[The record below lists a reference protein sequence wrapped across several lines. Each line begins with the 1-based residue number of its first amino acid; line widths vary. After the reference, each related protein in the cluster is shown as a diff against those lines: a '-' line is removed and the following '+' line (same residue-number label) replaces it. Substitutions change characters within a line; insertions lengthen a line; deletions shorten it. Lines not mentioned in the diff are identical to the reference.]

1 MPPIQWKHYIKFSCT
16 MEHYSE
22 VSISEIK
29 KLSRKKG
36 VVLIAIDGLG
46 GSGKTTLAE
55 LLRTGLENSVMIQLD
70 DFYSPALHAADLL
83 RLKEQVLLPLHTHQE
98 AKYRVYEWKT
108 NSYSDW
114 HILKPEG
121 IFIIE
126 GVYALDKNIR
136 DYYDVKV
143 WIDYPAGLGLERG
156 IQRDITRDGAD
167 NTDTWKNIWMP
178 MEAKYKAEQEPDKSA
193 DYIIEGARIL
203 QQ

>member
-1 MPPIQWKHYIKFSCT
+1 LVKT
-16 MEHYSE
+16 L
-22 VSISEIK
+22 ISEIK

-55 LLRTGLENSVMIQLD
+55 LLQAELENSVMIQLD
-70 DFYSPALHAADLL
+70 DFYSPALRAADLL
-83 RLKEQVLLPLHTHQE
+83 RLKEQVLLPLHNHQE

-114 HILKPEG
+114 HIHKPEG

-143 WIDYPAGLGLERG
+143 WIDYPAGLGLARG
-156 IQRDITRDGAD
+156 IQRDISKDGVD

-178 MEAKYKAEQEPDKSA
+178 MEAKYKTEQEPDKSA
-193 DYIIEGARIL
+193 DYIIQGTNIL
-203 QQ
+203 PE

>member
-1 MPPIQWKHYIKFSCT
+1 VVNTI
-16 MEHYSE
+16 
-22 VSISEIK
+22 ISELN
-29 KLSRKKG
+29 KLSRSKG

-55 LLRTGLENSVMIQLD
+55 LLKKELENSVIIQLD
-70 DFYSPALHAADLL
+70 DFYLPALHAADVL
-83 RLKEQVLLPLHTHQE
+83 RLKEQVLLPLHILQA
-98 AKYRVYEWKT
+98 AKYRVYEWRT

-136 DYYDVKV
+136 DYYDLKV

-156 IQRDITRDGAD
+156 TKRDITRDGVD

-178 MEAKYKAEQEPDKSA
+178 LEAKYKTEQEPDKSA
-193 DYIIEGARIL
+193 DFIIEGDKIL
-203 QQ
+203 PQ

>member
-1 MPPIQWKHYIKFSCT
+1 LIKT
-16 MEHYSE
+16 L
-22 VSISEIK
+22 ISEIK

-55 LLRTGLENSVMIQLD
+55 LLKTGLENSVMIQLD
-70 DFYSPALHAADLL
+70 DFYSTALHAADLL
-83 RLKEQVLLPLHTHQE
+83 RLKEQVLLPLHNHQE
-98 AKYRVYEWKT
+98 AKYRIYEWKT

-143 WIDYPAGLGLERG
+143 WIDYPADLGLERG
-156 IQRDITRDGAD
+156 IKRDITRDGVD
-167 NTDTWKNIWMP
+167 NTDTWKNIWLP
-178 MEAKYKAEQEPDKSA
+178 LEAKYKTEQEPDKSA
-193 DYIIEGARIL
+193 DYIIEGGKIL
-203 QQ
+203 PQ